1 VTPVHTAG
9 WDTRGQTEPNHP
21 APYSRR
27 MTEMLP
33 LPELP
38 FPVVPSQLGVW
49 HRDVQA
55 GAVVANAPA
64 HTDLYIN
71 PGGQGSGDAESMM
84 NAATLLGTPPLGD
97 FQFSARVAVD
107 FAAQFD
113 AGVLLL
119 WIDERH
125 WAKFCF
131 EFSPAAEP
139 MVVSVVTRD
148 LSDDANGFVVAD
160 RFVWLRMS
168 RVDHVY
174 AFHAST
180 DGQAW
185 RLIRVFTLA
194 DQLDGHMIGF
204 EAQSPTGNGCKIT
217 FDRISFN
224 PERLEDLRNGS

>member
-1 VTPVHTAG
+1 MIEA
-9 WDTRGQTEPNHP
+9 
-21 APYSRR
+21 
-27 MTEMLP
+27 LP

-38 FPVVPSQLGVW
+38 FPVVASHPDVW
-49 HRDVQA
+49 RRDEPA
-55 GAVVANAPA
+55 GRVIATAPA

-71 PGGQGSGDAESMM
+71 PGGQDAGDAESML
-84 NAATLLGTPPLGD
+84 NAATLLGTLPTED
-97 FQFSARVAVD
+97 FQLGARVSVD
-107 FAAQFD
+107 FAAQYD

-148 LSDDANGFVVAD
+148 VSDDANAFVVGD
-160 RFVWLRMS
+160 RSVWLRVS

-180 DGQAW
+180 DGETW
-185 RLIRVFTLA
+185 RLVRVFTLG
-194 DQLDGHMIGF
+194 DVLDGHMVGF
-204 EAQSPTGNGCKIT
+204 EAQSPTGDGCVVT
-217 FDRISFN
+217 FDRIRFAS
-224 PERLEDLRNGS
+224 ERLGDLRDGS